1 MWWVLISAL
10 ILSITFQ
17 QQPLLPDSGFLVRGE
32 DGVYILDA
40 ITYERTRLPGIEI
53 DPDVFQTISASGNG
67 CYLMRWIS
75 QLPFEVY
82 SVATGEWV
90 DKIQTANAS
99 QPKLSPDGR
108 FIAYVVNN
116 PDYSSS
122 LRMFDRQSRQD
133 EVLYQTSPGELVFP
147 FNLYDIRW
155 SPTGSHLLFIES
167 EAIMGRS
174 MDTSILISLTS
185 RSHRSLFGTDEVSN
199 GIIAW
204 SPDGHWLIKQYFGS
218 SAYRADVIQ
227 ESGEQGDLY
236 LYNLETMDSYRI
248 TSTPDI
254 IEGVYRFS
262 TDSQK
267 ILFSQVTYQTW
278 DQYIVQTFEIE
289 IEDILQGQWETAVPV
304 EAAIPP
310 ALGDYY
316 PNYESGLA
324 VFTGNGAYIGTLDGS
339 LTTEFV
345 EPGRDLFNRPL
356 GWLTNRSRDCQ

>member
-1 MWWVLISAL
+1 
-10 ILSITFQ
+10 
-17 QQPLLPDSGFLVRGE
+17 
-32 DGVYILDA
+32 
-40 ITYERTRLPGIEI
+40 
-53 DPDVFQTISASGNG
+53 
-67 CYLMRWIS
+67 MRWIS

-167 EAIMGRS
+167 EAIMGGS

-204 SPDGHWLIKQYFGS
+204 SPDGHRMVAGWSLAHQAVF
-218 SAYRADVIQ
+218 
-227 ESGEQGDLY
+227 
-236 LYNLETMDSYRI
+236 
-248 TSTPDI
+248 
-254 IEGVYRFS
+254 RF
-262 TDSQK
+262 
-267 ILFSQVTYQTW
+267 IR
-278 DQYIVQTFEIE
+278 
-289 IEDILQGQWETAVPV
+289 LQG
-304 EAAIPP
+304 
-310 ALGDYY
+310 GCH
-316 PNYESGLA
+316 SG
-324 VFTGNGAYIGTLDGS
+324 VWRTGRSLLVQSGNNGLISNNKYT
-339 LTTEFV
+339 
-345 EPGRDLFNRPL
+345 RHH
-356 GWLTNRSRDCQ
+356 